1 MSEFSES
8 YHLRGTSRRDAI
20 ALLERAGLTGYV
32 FPALDGWVTFVA
44 HGKPFELNEHLVA
57 ANDGV
62 LVHWVFADDHGWA
75 FDVVKATKPI
85 MKYWCS
91 WEDEIEVEGKIS
103 HAELQKALGM
113 ELPGLAGE
121 AGVTILYPES
131 IEQLIAVKPAY
142 SFAKAIG
149 LANYRWLAYDYL
161 TRDQERGHPIPA
173 GVQRVE

>member
-8 YHLRGTSRRDAI
+8 YHLRGTTRRDAI
-20 ALLERAGLTGYV
+20 VLLERAGLAGYV

-44 HGKPFELNEHLVA
+44 EGEPFELSQRLVA
-57 ANDGV
+57 ANEGV
-62 LVHWVFADDHGWA
+62 LLHWVFADDHGWS
-75 FDVVKATKPI
+75 FDVIKTKKPI
-85 MKYWCS
+85 LRYRCS
-91 WEDEIEVEGKIS
+91 WEEDIDVEGKVS

-121 AGVTILYPES
+121 VGVNMLYPQS
-131 IEQLIAVKPAY
+131 LDQLLDLKPAY

-149 LANYRWLAYDYL
+149 LTNYRWLSYDYL
-161 TRDQERGHPIPA
+161 SRDQEKGHPIPA